1 MNGGDDGTDRNAGQG
16 SGDRP
21 EVPITGTS
29 ARPLPEEPEDDT
41 PMAGE
46 HDGSGPPFYMLLCV
60 NVGATSDEIRRA
72 YYRQAKVWHP
82 DKNLSRRAEATER
95 FKQIGEA
102 FETLSDPSKRAEY
115 DIEMSVTA
123 EPEEEV
129 ATNESGARGSDQPAA
144 PDDGADDQPAPSSR
158 TNQVTVELT
167 AKERLQALRSRLAS
181 RQKMRLNTKQPR
193 PAAYL

>member
-1 MNGGDDGTDRNAGQG
+1 MKFA
-16 SGDRP
+16 
-21 EVPITGTS
+21 EPITGK
-29 ARPLPEEPEDDT
+29 R
-41 PMAGE
+41 
-46 HDGSGPPFYMLLCV
+46 
-60 NVGATSDEIRRA
+60 
-72 YYRQAKVWHP
+72 KVWHP

-102 FETLSDPSKRAEY
+102 FETLFDPSKRAEY

-144 PDDGADDQPAPSSR
+144 PDDGANDQPTPSSR

-167 AKERLQALRSRLAS
+167 AKERLQALRGRLAS